1 MPSIRYIFLRG
12 QQTFME
18 SLSVV
23 SADLLRQLPFFYGLQ
38 NTIID
43 RLADSARIIEL
54 ENNSMIAHQHDRA
67 IALYLLLS
75 GTVQF
80 LIHTEGRGKLLT
92 GVNSQPGLVIGWS
105 VFCPPFRYM
114 TDARCEG
121 RCRLLRIPHHVI
133 DELMDSDHNS
143 AMVLL
148 RRVAESLAG
157 RLESER
163 KRLLGM
169 RGRGMVTQGSLPNP
183 ISDADMEWHA
193 DELESASNMV
203 DFLTHSSMF
212 EGLDSTLLN
221 RVAHHAVVKACEED
235 DYLFVQDSIADHL
248 YLLIDGRIGFTCRD
262 PGSNRSVFLRAMEGA
277 GDPIGW
283 SALVDPRRYRISA
296 QALEPAHVVAI
307 PGDTLQKLCE
317 QQPQAGVIVM
327 QRVLQI
333 IRSRLRFTRVR
344 LVASRYDTE
353 VKAMRV
359 MLDQAAETLPVTSP
373 LHKIPYLLE
382 NRLTLSDAFH
392 ALELTRAHG
401 DSTERDLAELSLEI
415 LQNVHREL
423 EFYQGLQNTYEV
435 VANAPEDIPA
445 QEIRRRSMEAF
456 TQVFEKLSW
465 RIQGEENLPQQPGN
479 IVIMNHL
486 ENHMETML
494 PNEFRLTLDSHFV
507 SSMILYRHYREAP
520 IRVIRKPELGWF
532 GYQQYFDRLDYLYVY
547 QGEVDEEDRDR
558 DLTRETRNRDFI
570 DRAAAHLK
578 AGNNLLVAPEGRCS
592 DTEASPGR
600 FKTGAFR
607 LAAAVEPEPLIVP
620 VAVANFDKRLT
631 RTTTAAIVFPPFRL
645 SEQLTQPEDKES
657 LLEFIDSLQN
667 RFKDYV
673 QQAIELAN
681 G

>member
-1 MPSIRYIFLRG
+1 M
-12 QQTFME
+12 
-18 SLSVV
+18 V
-23 SADLLRQLPFFYGLQ
+23 SAELIRQLPFFYGLR

-43 RLADSARIIEL
+43 RLAGSAQIVEL

-80 LIHTEGRGKLLT
+80 LIQTEGSGKLLT
-92 GVNSQPGLVIGWS
+92 GVNSEPGLVIGWS

-121 RCRLLRIPHHVI
+121 QCRLLRIPHHVI
-133 DELMDSDHNS
+133 DELMDSDHDS
-143 AMVLL
+143 AMMLL

-163 KRLLGM
+163 TRLLTM
-169 RGRGMVTQGSLPNP
+169 RDPGMVTPGSLPNP
-183 ISDADMEWHA
+183 ISDADMMWHA
-193 DELESASNMV
+193 EKLQSASNMV
-203 DFLTHSSMF
+203 DFLAHSSLF

-221 RVAHHAVVKACEED
+221 WIAHQAVVQTCAEND
-235 DYLFVQDSIADHL
+235 FLFIQDSIADRL
-248 YLLIDGRIGFTCRD
+248 YLLIDGRIGFAYRD
-262 PGSNRSVFLRAMEGA
+262 ANSDRHVFLRAMEGV
-277 GDPIGW
+277 GEPIGW
-283 SALVDPRRYRISA
+283 SALVDPRRYRNTA

-317 QQPQAGVIVM
+317 QQPQVGVRIM

-359 MLDQAAETLPVTSP
+359 LLDQAAEALPVTSP

-401 DSTERDLAELSLEI
+401 NSTERDLAELSLEI
-415 LQNVHREL
+415 LQGVHREL
-423 EFYQGLQNTYEV
+423 EFYQGLQKTYEA
-435 VANAPEDIPA
+435 VANAPEDVPA
-445 QEIRRRSMEAF
+445 QEIRHRSMEAF
-456 TQVFEKLSW
+456 IQVFEKLSW
-465 RIQGEENLPQQPGN
+465 RIQGEENLPQTPGN

-486 ENHMETML
+486 ENHGETML

-507 SSMILYRHYREAP
+507 SSMILYKHYKEAP

-532 GYQQYFDRLDYLYVY
+532 GYQQYFDRLEYLYVY
-547 QGEVDEEDRDR
+547 PGEVDEEDRDQ

-570 DRAAAHLK
+570 DQATAQLR
-578 AGNNLLVAPEGRCS
+578 AGNNLLIAPEGRCS
-592 DTEASPGR
+592 FTEASPGP
-600 FKTGAFR
+600 FMPGAFR
-607 LAAAVEPEPLIVP
+607 LAAAVKPESLIVP

-631 RTTTAAIVFPPFRL
+631 RTTTAAIVLPPFRL
-645 SEQLTQPEDKES
+645 SEQLTQPGDEEALYD
-657 LLEFIDSLQN
+657 FINRLQD
-667 RFKDYV
+667 RFKNYV
-673 QQAIELAN
+673 QQAIKLAN

>member
-1 MPSIRYIFLRG
+1 M
-12 QQTFME
+12 
-18 SLSVV
+18 V
-23 SADLLRQLPFFYGLQ
+23 SADLLRQLSFFYGLH
-38 NTIID
+38 NTITD

-54 ENNSMIAHQHDRA
+54 DNNSMIAHQHDRA
-67 IALYLLLS
+67 IALFLLLS

-80 LIHTEGRGKLLT
+80 LIQTEGRGKLLT
-92 GVNSQPGLVIGWS
+92 GVNSESGLVIGWS

-121 RCRLLRIPHHVI
+121 HCRLLRIPHHVI
-133 DELMDSDHNS
+133 DELMENEHDS
-143 AMVLL
+143 AMKLL
-148 RRVAESLAG
+148 HRVAESLAS

-163 KRLLGM
+163 TRLLAM
-169 RGRGMVTQGSLPNP
+169 RDPGIVTPGSLPKP
-183 ISDADMEWHA
+183 ISDADMAWHA
-193 DELESASNMV
+193 DQLQSERNMV
-203 DFLTHSSMF
+203 EFLAHSSLF

-221 RVAHHAVVKACEED
+221 WIAHQAVIKACAKN
-235 DYLFVQDSIADHL
+235 DYLFIQGSIADHL

-262 PGSNRSVFLRAMEGA
+262 AGSNRSVFLRAMEGA
-277 GDPIGW
+277 GDAIGW
-283 SALVDPRRYRISA
+283 STLVDPRRYRITA

-307 PGDTLQKLCE
+307 PGDILQKLCE
-317 QQPQAGVIVM
+317 QKPQVGVRIM
-327 QRVLQI
+327 QRILQI

-344 LVASRYDTE
+344 LVAMRYDTE

-359 MLDQAAETLPVTSP
+359 ILDQAAETLPVTSP

-392 ALELTRAHG
+392 TLELTRAHG
-401 DSTERDLAELSLEI
+401 NSTERDLAELSLEI
-415 LQNVHREL
+415 LQDVHREL
-423 EFYQGLQNTYEV
+423 ELYQGLQKTYEA
-435 VANAPEDIPA
+435 VANAPQDITV

-456 TQVFEKLSW
+456 IRVFENLSW

-507 SSMILYRHYREAP
+507 SSMILYKHYKAAP
-520 IRVIRKPELGWF
+520 VRIIRKPELGWF

-547 QGEVDEEDRDR
+547 PGEVDEEDRDQ

-570 DRAAAHLK
+570 DRATAQLS
-578 AGNNLLVAPEGRCS
+578 AGNNLLIAPEGCCS
-592 DTEASPGR
+592 STEASPGP
-600 FKTGAFR
+600 FKAGAFR
-607 LAAAVEPEPLIVP
+607 LAAAVKPEPLIVP
-620 VAVANFDKRLT
+620 IAVANFDKRLT

-645 SEQLTQPEDKES
+645 SEQLTQPKDKEA
-657 LLEFIDSLQN
+657 LFEFINRLQD
-667 RFKDYV
+667 RFKNYV

>member
-1 MPSIRYIFLRG
+1 M
-12 QQTFME
+12 
-18 SLSVV
+18 V

-80 LIHTEGRGKLLT
+80 LIQTEGRGSLLT
-92 GVNSQPGLVIGWS
+92 GVNSEPGLVIGWS
-105 VFCPPFRYM
+105 VFTPPFRYM

-121 RCRLLRIPHHVI
+121 QCRLLRIPHHVI
-133 DELMDSDHNS
+133 DELMDNDHGS
-143 AMVLL
+143 AMILL
-148 RRVAESLAG
+148 RRVAESLAH

-163 KRLLGM
+163 TRLLAMRDPGM
-169 RGRGMVTQGSLPNP
+169 ATPGLLPNP
-183 ISDADMEWHA
+183 INDADIVWHA
-193 DELESASNMV
+193 DQLESVSNMV
-203 DFLTHSSMF
+203 DFLAHSSLF
-212 EGLDSTLLN
+212 EGFDLTLLN
-221 RVAHHAVVKACEED
+221 WIAHQAVVKAYAENDC
-235 DYLFVQDSIADHL
+235 LFIQDSIADHL
-248 YLLIDGRIGFTCRD
+248 YLLIDGRIGFAYRD
-262 PGSNRSVFLRAMEGA
+262 AGSNRCVFLRAMEGA

-283 SALVDPRRYRISA
+283 SALVDPRRYRITA
-296 QALEPAHVVAI
+296 QALEPAHLVAI
-307 PGDTLQKLCE
+307 PGDTLLKLCE
-317 QQPQAGVIVM
+317 QKPQVGVRIM
-327 QRVLQI
+327 QRILQI

-344 LVASRYDTE
+344 LVAIRYDTE
-353 VKAMRV
+353 VRAMRV
-359 MLDQAAETLPVTSP
+359 ILDQAAETLPVTSP

-401 DSTERDLAELSLEI
+401 NSTERDLAELSLEI
-415 LQNVHREL
+415 LQDVHREL
-423 EFYQGLQNTYEV
+423 EFYQGLQKTYEAV
-435 VANAPEDIPA
+435 VNAPEDITA

-456 TQVFEKLSW
+456 IQVFEKLSW

-507 SSMILYRHYREAP
+507 SSMILYKHYKKAP
-520 IRVIRKPELGWF
+520 VRVIRKPELGWF

-547 QGEVDEEDRDR
+547 PGEVDEEDQDQ

-578 AGNNLLVAPEGRCS
+578 AGNNLLIAPEGRCS
-592 DTEASPGR
+592 STEASPGL
-600 FKTGAFR
+600 FKAGAFR
-607 LAAAVEPEPLIVP
+607 LAAAVKPEPLIVP

-645 SEQLTQPEDKES
+645 SEQLTQPGDKEAMFD
-657 LLEFIDSLQN
+657 FINRLQDK
-667 RFKDYV
+667 FKNYV
-673 QQAIELAN
+673 QQAIELAD

>member
-1 MPSIRYIFLRG
+1 M
-12 QQTFME
+12 
-18 SLSVV
+18 V
-23 SADLLRQLPFFYGLQ
+23 SAELLRQLPFFYGLQ
-38 NTIID
+38 NTVID
-43 RLADSARIIEL
+43 RLADAARIIEL
-54 ENNSMIAHQHDRA
+54 ENNSIIAHQHDRA
-67 IALYLLLS
+67 IALFLLLS

-80 LIHTEGRGKLLT
+80 LIHTEGSGKLLT
-92 GVNSQPGLVIGWS
+92 GVNSEPGLVIGWS

-121 RCRLLRIPHHVI
+121 HCRLLRIPHHVF
-133 DELMDSDHNS
+133 DELMDCDHDS
-143 AMVLL
+143 AMLLL

-163 KRLLGM
+163 NRLLAM
-169 RGRGMVTQGSLPNP
+169 RDQGAATPGSLPNP
-183 ISDADMEWHA
+183 ISDADMAWHA
-193 DELESASNMV
+193 DQLQSGANMV
-203 DFLTHSSMF
+203 DFLAHSSLF
-212 EGLDSTLLN
+212 EGLDSALLN
-221 RVAHHAVVKACEED
+221 WLAHQAVVKACAEN
-235 DYLFVQDSIADHL
+235 DYLFIQDSIADHL
-248 YLLIDGRIGFTCRD
+248 YLLVDGRIGFTCRD
-262 PGSNRSVFLRAMEGA
+262 ANSNRSVFLRALEGA

-283 SALVDPRRYRISA
+283 SALVDPRRYRITA

-317 QQPQAGVIVM
+317 QQPQFGVRIM

-344 LVASRYDTE
+344 LVAGRYDTE

-359 MLDQAAETLPVTSP
+359 LLDQAAETLPVTSP

-401 DSTERDLAELSLEI
+401 SSTERDLAELSLEI
-415 LQNVHREL
+415 LQDVHREL
-423 EFYQGLQNTYEV
+423 EFYQGLQKTYEV

-456 TQVFEKLSW
+456 IQVFENLPW
-465 RIQGEENLPQQPGN
+465 RIQGEDNLPQQPGN

-507 SSMILYRHYREAP
+507 SSMILYKRYGEAP
-520 IRVIRKPELGWF
+520 VRVIRQPELGWF

-547 QGEVDEEDRDR
+547 PGEVDEEDRDQ
-558 DLTRETRNRDFI
+558 DLTREARNRDFT
-570 DRAAAHLK
+570 DRAAAELK
-578 AGNNLLVAPEGRCS
+578 AGNNLLIAPEGRCS
-592 DTEASPGR
+592 FTEASPGPFR
-600 FKTGAFR
+600 AGAFH
-607 LAAAVEPEPLIVP
+607 LAAAIQPEPLIVP
-620 VAVANFDKRLT
+620 IAVANFDKRLT

-645 SEQLTQPEDKES
+645 SEQLTQPEDEGAMYD
-657 LLEFIDSLQN
+657 FINRLQD
-667 RFKDYV
+667 RFKSYV
-673 QQAIELAN
+673 QQAIKLAS